1 MHGENVEIG
10 PLSDATIAIIE
21 FMGIVTGPIRRGDG
35 IALAVVLVDPKFRT
49 TPAPPCEAR
58 PAAGCSRYGPAV
70 TGCGSMGPSGSGY
83 RARSGC
89 ADTRKSRSDR
99 GDQSFDAFE
108 DAVPVAVE
116 LPRIAES
123 LIGFVHL
130 GGSKR
135 PRERALVQHRG
146 DVGAQDGRVRGEGS
160 GQVAVT
166 LGVGEGQG
174 LLQFLDRLVDRAI
187 DRVPNPN
194 PLRPCPGGKASGSAV
209 SVRRA
214 RNVPGGPGGRV
225 FR

>member
-49 TPAPPCEAR
+49 TPAPPCEPR

-70 TGCGSMGPSGSGY
+70 TGAARWAKRQRLPREERMRGY
-83 RARSGC
+83 KEVEVRQ
-89 ADTRKSRSDR
+89 

-116 LPRIAES
+116 LRRIAES

-130 GGSKR
+130 GAR
-135 PRERALVQHRG
+135 ICVFEPEA
-146 DVGAQDGRVRGEGS
+146 RVTG
-160 GQVAVT
+160 
-166 LGVGEGQG
+166 
-174 LLQFLDRLVDRAI
+174 
-187 DRVPNPN
+187 
-194 PLRPCPGGKASGSAV
+194 PGH
-209 SVRRA
+209 
-214 RNVPGGPGGRV
+214 GGPVPPVRLGEDHRHCANLSAAVYTVIYDRQPSG
-225 FR
+225 